1 MTQSKETA
9 VITGGAGHLGRAIA
23 ELLAARGV
31 RIILLDKDEAAGIS
45 ALKHL
50 SEISGGS
57 KEHMC
62 LTVDLMDANSFKR
75 LAKEIEDGVG
85 SLDYIVNNA
94 AFYDSVPG
102 WGVPF
107 EEESYEAWQK
117 VMQVNLLASFFLVQA
132 LYPLLKKSSRASV
145 VNIGSIYGVVG
156 PNHALYEDTD
166 MSNPAAYAASK
177 GGLAQTTKWLATSL
191 APHVRVNMV
200 SPGGIARGQND
211 QFVERYKKLTPLN
224 RMASENDVAGTVG
237 LLLSDAGSYITGQNI
252 MVDGGWTAW

>member
-1 MTQSKETA
+1 MKDTETA
-9 VITGGAGHLGRAIA
+9 IITGGAGHLGRAIA

-31 RIILLDKDEAAGIS
+31 RVAILDKNIEAGEDYAKDLSKRTNAEHVFIEANLSEPENFS
-45 ALKHL
+45 ALKNKIAQEL
-50 SEISGGS
+50 
-57 KEHMC
+57 
-62 LTVDLMDANSFKR
+62 
-75 LAKEIEDGVG
+75 G
-85 SLDYIVNNA
+85 SLDYVVNNA

-107 EEESYEAWQK
+107 EKESVEAWQK
-117 VMQVNLLASFFLVQA
+117 VMQVNLLAPFFLVQS

-156 PNHALYEDTD
+156 PNHALYEGTQ
-166 MSNPAAYAASK
+166 MTNPAAYAASK
-177 GGLAQTTKWLATSL
+177 GGLAQTTQWLATSL
-191 APHVRVNMV
+191 APDVRVNMV

-211 QFVERYKKLTPLN
+211 QFVERYKKLTPLS
-224 RMASENDVAGTVG
+224 RMAQESDVAGTVG